1 MEKEFIAKLK
11 EILEIEDR
19 ELNLSDEFRTYEEW
33 NSLAYLSVI
42 ALFDEEYDIQ
52 MEEVEFKKLRTI
64 GDLIATAQNK

>member
-1 MEKEFIAKLK
+1 MEKEFFAKLK

-33 NSLAYLSVI
+33 NSLAYLSII

-52 MEEVEFKKLRTI
+52 IEGVEFKKLRTV
-64 GDLIATAQNK
+64 GDLIAAAQNK

>member
-1 MEKEFIAKLK
+1 MEKEFFAKLK

-52 MEEVEFKKLRTI
+52 MEEVEFKKLRTV
-64 GDLIATAQNK
+64 GDLIAAAQNK